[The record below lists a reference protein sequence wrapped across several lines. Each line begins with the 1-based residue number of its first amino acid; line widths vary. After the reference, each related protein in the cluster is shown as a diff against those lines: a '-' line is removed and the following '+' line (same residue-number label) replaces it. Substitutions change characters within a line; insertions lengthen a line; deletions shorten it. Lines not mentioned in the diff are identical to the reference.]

1 MKLKNSGRGRAKFV
15 RFEGY
20 EGEVGD
26 IKKPRKKSNSIA
38 HGQSAIQNVPS
49 NPVQI
54 APVVAKESESQKEVG
69 DDIKFSN
76 EVS

>member
-15 RFEGY
+15 RFQGY

-26 IKKPRKKSNSIA
+26 IKKPRKKSILIA
-38 HGQSAIQNVPS
+38 HNQSAIQNVPS
-49 NPVQI
+49 NPIQI
-54 APVVAKESESQKEVG
+54 TPVVTKKPESQQVVG